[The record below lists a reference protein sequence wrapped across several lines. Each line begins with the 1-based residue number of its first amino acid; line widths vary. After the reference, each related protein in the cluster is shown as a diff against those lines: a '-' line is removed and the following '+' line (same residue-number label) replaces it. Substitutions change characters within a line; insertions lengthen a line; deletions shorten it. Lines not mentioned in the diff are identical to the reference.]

1 MLAGQDAAQIGW
13 RVLAVLTWITAAAA
27 FGSLN
32 LSLAGKCVPEELR
45 IAIDSMLKR
54 EG

>member
-1 MLAGQDAAQIGW
+1 MLAGQDAAQIRW
-13 RVLAVLTWITAAAA
+13 RVLAVLTLITAATV

-32 LSLAGKCVPEELR
+32 LSLAGEYVSAELR
-45 IAIDSMLKR
+45 IAIGSMLNT